1 MGILFFVIMMVIVF
15 KMTGFILGIFG
26 RLLGMFLSL
35 MLHVAFGS
43 TAVLLASD
51 AEKPAERLAVKALPN
66 SMLKADVLLSEITVI
81 RTRPAR
87 NFSPP

>member
-35 MLHVAFGS
+35 MLHVLG
-43 TAVLLASD
+43 
-51 AEKPAERLAVKALPN
+51 RILAVAFFGAAL
-66 SMLKADVLLSEITVI
+66 IVI
-81 RTRPAR
+81 PIAIIVGICSLIFTGGQKMIL
-87 NFSPP
+87 

>member
-35 MLHVAFGS
+35 MLHVLGG
-43 TAVLLASD
+43 V
-51 AEKPAERLAVKALPN
+51 LAVAFFGAAL
-66 SMLKADVLLSEITVI
+66 IVI
-81 RTRPAR
+81 PIAIIVGICSLIFT
-87 NFSPP
+87 SGQKMIL